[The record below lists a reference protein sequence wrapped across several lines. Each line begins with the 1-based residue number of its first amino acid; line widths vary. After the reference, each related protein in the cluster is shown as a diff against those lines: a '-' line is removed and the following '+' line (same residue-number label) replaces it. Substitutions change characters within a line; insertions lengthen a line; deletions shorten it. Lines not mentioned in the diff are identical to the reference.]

1 MELVEGNNLRD
12 YIANG
17 TSFDEQDTVSI
28 MSQLLDALH
37 YAHNA
42 TVWHRDIK
50 PANIMVMSN
59 GRIKLTDFGIARLES
74 ADRTRTNVIMGT
86 PGYIAPELYLGGH
99 LDHRMDIF
107 AAGVVF
113 YQLLARRSPFR
124 GGPEAIMHDV
134 CYHDPEPASK
144 ADPAHRW
151 PQYDAIVARALAK
164 APGDRFQ
171 SAGEFRT
178 AILDA
183 YAQPVCQHDLRG
195 HDRDA
200 PLALGV
206 SPIGPRAAAARC
218 RRRQRHS
225 RCRAR
230 ARRRPPDGAAWC
242 SPASKVE
249 IAKYVGPV
257 AKVLVRRAAKE
268 HKDLE
273 SLVGALM
280 PAIDDL
286 KERSAFARAV
296 IGKPMTTPLRGA
308 PRASE
313 GTASPGTR
321 PGDALSAGRAR
332 TRDQVA
338 DRLHR
343 PDRQGGRQA
352 RRNRGREPARL
363 LRQSGKQPRQRC
375 RARAFHARGRLRRGC
390 SLVEGPELP
399 DHTPACWLAPDR
411 EDPLRERRR
420 PHRPHRSGAHAAD
433 PAARRPCQPHQGG
446 RSSRRRRRPGATLQ
460 HLVAGINPLLVAAGP
475 LLALQAQLR
484 ATTAHNDRPGLQRQL
499 LGLIGEFEE
508 SARASGVSRPQV
520 IAARYLL
527 CTFIDEAIAATPWGA
542 NPPPGHEGA
551 AARVP
556 R

>member
-1 MELVEGNNLRD
+1 MATLKVPERLGKYPITGVIGRGAMGIVFKGYDPVIKRPVAIKTIRKELLEDDDIGSVAASGASGQYASDTMSSRFQREAQAAGALNHPGIVSVYEYGEDASYAFIAMELVEGNNLRD

-151 PQYDAIVARALAK
+151 SQYDAIVARALAK

-171 SAGEFRT
+171 SAGEFRS

-183 YAQPVCQHDLRG
+183 YAQPVANTISEATIVTHRSRSAFADPG
-195 HDRDA
+195 PGSGGGVPSSPKTFSVSSSSA
-200 PLALGV
+200 PLPTGWSGV
-206 SPIGPRAAAARC
+206 VLAGVE
-218 RRRQRHS
+218 
-225 RCRAR
+225 
-230 ARRRPPDGAAWC
+230 
-242 SPASKVE
+242 VE

-280 PAIDDL
+280 PAIDDP

-308 PRASE
+308 PRAFDS
-313 GTASPGTR
+313 TASPGTR
-321 PGDALSAGRAR
+321 PGDALSAA
-332 TRDQVA
+332 
-338 DRLHR
+338 
-343 PDRQGGRQA
+343 
-352 RRNRGREPARL
+352 
-363 LRQSGKQPRQRC
+363 
-375 RARAFHARGRLRRGC
+375 
-390 SLVEGPELP
+390 EL
-399 DHTPACWLAPDR
+399 
-411 EDPLRERRR
+411 E
-420 PHRPHRSGAHAAD
+420 
-433 PAARRPCQPHQGG
+433 
-446 RSSRRRRRPGATLQ
+446 
-460 HLVAGINPLLVAAGP
+460 
-475 LLALQAQLR
+475 R
-484 ATTAHNDRPGLQRQL
+484 ATKL
-499 LGLIGEFEE
+499 LIGYIGPIGKVV
-508 SARASGVSRPQV
+508 AKRAATEGVSRRDFFAKV
-520 IAARYLL
+520 ASSLDNDAVRER
-527 CTFIDEAIAATPWGA
+527 FMREAGFV
-542 NPPPGHEGA
+542 E
-551 AARVP
+551 V
-556 R
+556 